1 MEWRPAQ
8 PLFCA
13 PHKLSLVAHLS
24 PYISICHPTNRF
36 NASPIYAERFVY
48 FHSLAYSLLHVW
60 CWYSTIRRIRNW
72 NIPGIDFFVVVD
84 AKQER
89 RKIKRSSFILCNM
102 QKRYIFCCCCWSGSL
117 HSIHIPGNDIA
128 SSSLSRFSNGICR
141 RLSPS
146 AELIAILFTQTHR
159 HTALRSMISMM
170 ELLSCESNYKQI
182 KYDNHFSYS
191 YFCSSY
197 FACWW

>member
-1 MEWRPAQ
+1 M
-8 PLFCA
+8 LNVLCIF
-13 PHKLSLVAHLS
+13 
-24 PYISICHPTNRF
+24 I
-36 NASPIYAERFVY
+36 
-48 FHSLAYSLLHVW
+48 HSLTRYYTFGVGIRQYDVYVTEIYPASTFLWLLMPNK
-60 CWYSTIRRIRNW
+60 RE
-72 NIPGIDFFVVVD
+72 
-84 AKQER
+84 ER
-89 RKIKRSSFILCNM
+89 KKKRSSFILCNM

-117 HSIHIPGNDIA
+117 HSIHIPRNDIA

-146 AELIAILFTQTHR
+146 AELIAFLFTQTHR

-197 FACWW
+197 FAC